1 MSNAKLKMKSIVGF
15 LLLVTCSLAQASQTE
30 TPEISEP
37 QYAVTD
43 NNHVNLGSAGLYY
56 RLPDVSIG
64 QGQFALSH
72 SISINS
78 NELANLSSTISGYKD
93 KFIGGI
99 HLRYH
104 TYEPLNSRFFR
115 TIHVFDHEISADF
128 IINSSG
134 QFESIGDKRLQLT
147 VADNNQFLLTKADGT
162 RVFFNSTQPI
172 PSSLSADY
180 SPYGSMAKI
189 EYTNGFIIDIHKDS
203 WNIETKITS
212 VNSNNGLQLK
222 YIYEEHDR
230 PLEASKLSATSNPL
244 QSANSSGW
252 SRLFPVQIIALNNA
266 SETCPILG
274 NSCTLT
280 GEWPTATYNW
290 PDGMPRAVYI
300 GQSVFT
306 TTNSKGVTTEFHH
319 TAIDEQEGSPLGGP
333 LGQYFVPRITKVKN
347 SQGLD
352 ISYKYDNVWN
362 PTLHFPF
369 LAFSSGGKAVLT
381 EAINNGVTTS
391 YAFRN
396 GGMPYN
402 RNYGMQVWSGGGY
415 KPVNFVVRP
424 ANKFLYGDA
433 RVSAPYI
440 VDTWDKTVYLE
451 EDFANNVNQ
460 IVNKLDGTTT
470 NYEYDDFGRLES
482 IESDGVYKKITYPSN
497 YYPGVCNNYR
507 YCHKPVQVSDFHL
520 DDFHPES
527 TTPNYTTYTYH
538 PSSGNVAS
546 VTYPKNNT
554 TTPKTVYSYQQYNG
568 RFLNASGTMTT
579 SSQPIWLLSSE
590 FSCQNSNVSGQ
601 ECSGNDKVEID
612 YHYGSGS
619 GSNNLFLQGKTIT
632 SQTDNKSLTYCDKY
646 DKYGHKIESSLP
658 KSGISDCNV
667 GREY

>member
-1 MSNAKLKMKSIVGF
+1 MSNTQLKMKSIVSF
-15 LLLVTCSLAQASQTE
+15 LLLVLCSLAQASQTE

-56 RLPDVSIG
+56 HLPDVSIG

-78 NELANLSSTISGYKD
+78 NELANLNSTIRGYKD
-93 KFIGGI
+93 RFIGGI
-99 HLRYH
+99 HKRYH
-104 TYEPLNSRFFR
+104 THEPLISRLFT

-128 IINSSG
+128 IINISG

-147 VADNNQFLLTKADGT
+147 IADNNQFLLTKADGT
-162 RVFFNSTQPI
+162 RVYFNSTLPI
-172 PSSLSADY
+172 PSSLPENY

-203 WNIETKITS
+203 WGIETKITS
-212 VNSNNGLQLK
+212 VNSNNGFQLK

-244 QSANSSGW
+244 VLANSSDW
-252 SRLFPVQIIALNNA
+252 SRTFPVRIIALNNTV
-266 SETCPILG
+266 ETCPISG

-290 PDGMPRAVYI
+290 PDGMPRAMYI

-306 TTNSKGVTTEFHH
+306 TTDSKGVTTEFHH
-319 TAIDEQEGSPLGGP
+319 TAIDDKEDDPDNGT
-333 LGQYFVPRITKVKN
+333 LGQYFAPRITKIKN
-347 SQGLD
+347 SRELD
-352 ISYKYDNVWN
+352 ISYEYKNIWN
-362 PTLHFPF
+362 PTYIQPILS
-369 LAFSSGGKAVLT
+369 FSIGGKGVLT

-396 GGMPYN
+396 GGMSYN
-402 RNYGMQVWSGGGY
+402 RNYGTQVWSGGGY

-470 NYEYDDFGRLES
+470 NYEYDTFGRLDSVES
-482 IESDGVYKKITYPSN
+482 NGVYKKIIYPYN

-507 YCHKPVQVSDFHL
+507 YCHKPYRVTDFH
-520 DDFHPES
+520 HNGA
-527 TTPNYTTYTYH
+527 TPNYTTYTYH
-538 PSSGNVAS
+538 SSSGNVAS
-546 VTYPKNNT
+546 VTYPTDISK
-554 TTPKTVYSYQQYNG
+554 TPKTVYSYRQYNG
-568 RFLNASGTMTT
+568 RFLNTSGTMTT
-579 SSQPIWLLSSE
+579 SNQPIWLLSSE

-619 GSNNLFLQGKTIT
+619 GSNNLFLQGETIT
-632 SQTDNKSLTYCDKY
+632 SQTDNKNLTYCYKY
-646 DKYGHKIESSLP
+646 DKYGHKIEASLP